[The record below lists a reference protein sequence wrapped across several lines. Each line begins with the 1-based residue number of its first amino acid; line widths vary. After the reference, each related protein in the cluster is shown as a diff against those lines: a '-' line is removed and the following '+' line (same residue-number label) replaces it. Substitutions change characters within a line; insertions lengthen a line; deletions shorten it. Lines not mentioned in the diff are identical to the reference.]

1 MNETNIKS
9 RKQINLNQLL
19 RSYLWVGLVLH
30 ALNQHTLDNLHI
42 MLLLVSKDSWEIP
55 TEVKKR
61 NF

>member
-55 TEVKKR
+55 RGQET
-61 NF
+61 